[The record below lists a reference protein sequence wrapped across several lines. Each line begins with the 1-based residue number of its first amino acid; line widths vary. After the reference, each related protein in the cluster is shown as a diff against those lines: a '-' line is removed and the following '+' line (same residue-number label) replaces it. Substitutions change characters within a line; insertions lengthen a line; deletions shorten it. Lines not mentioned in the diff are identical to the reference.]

1 MKIVEDAIVKVE
13 GSDTLWLVTAVN
25 KNFVNIIDY
34 KMGIVTLE
42 QVPIEE
48 VLEVVGYHREV

>member
-1 MKIVEDAIVKVE
+1 MKIVEDAIVQIE

-25 KNFVNIIDY
+25 KYFVNLVDH
-34 KMGIVTLE
+34 KMGIVALE

-48 VLEVVGYHREV
+48 VLEVVGYHREA